1 MLLCVSLWSGEEAN
15 VLLRAWDSVLEQAPP
30 TATASE
36 LNSATFLEL
45 VALMGS
51 NKKAQVTVMTTFTAT
66 YKLMQ
71 LVEAVQYFE
80 DTRGGVDWFA
90 LGKEAR
96 SGWLRDAGHESS
108 HRQKRSRA
116 RAHGDSEGRGLSS
129 CTPKDIQ
136 KRIIRESR
144 ASKRR
149 GRKLKKSLYTTA
161 SANREAVTSAK
172 EVAGPALR
180 STSPRAAADVGS
192 SALNEPEPP
201 AAAVMQMEDL
211 PTLPITAARSPMR
224 LSRPPFSSPSCCACQ
239 VSSVRSVFPIRVW
252 HFRTSLLGN
261 QRPASPCQISGWTA
275 PVR

>member
-1 MLLCVSLWSGEEAN
+1 MNSMMMPQEKNQE
-15 VLLRAWDSVLEQAPP
+15 
-30 TATASE
+30 ATASE

-116 RAHGDSEGRGLSS
+116 RAHGDSEGREKWLAQH
-129 CTPKDIQ
+129 CVV
-136 KRIIRESR
+136 RH
-144 ASKRR
+144 
-149 GRKLKKSLYTTA
+149 LVLLL
-161 SANREAVTSAK
+161 TSA
-172 EVAGPALR
+172 A
-180 STSPRAAADVGS
+180 
-192 SALNEPEPP
+192 
-201 AAAVMQMEDL
+201 
-211 PTLPITAARSPMR
+211 
-224 LSRPPFSSPSCCACQ
+224 
-239 VSSVRSVFPIRVW
+239 
-252 HFRTSLLGN
+252 
-261 QRPASPCQISGWTA
+261 QR
-275 PVR
+275 